1 MFCMNC
7 GLELPEDAKFCR
19 ECAMPLTS
27 CVECGEDLPKRAKFC
42 WKCGKPQRTTVG
54 SAATGMHGLSGLGD
68 QEEGTLH
75 SDTPKDP
82 EGVLPQHSES
92 AMRFMQMN
100 MPKPAAEAPAA
111 GGAVSP
117 FKPAGSARRES
128 NVSSYNAVGA
138 PSAFKPASE
147 KKSKDKPGAGKDKAP
162 SASGPFKPIES
173 KPSAPSA
180 RVSASPRPSFR
191 PGAGSADDTAK
202 ETSRPA
208 SQFGAA
214 PRASAPAAPS
224 APISSAFKP
233 IGSANNTA
241 AASRPAVSR
250 PSASGPAAS
259 SSAASRP
266 AASQLGAAPRAS
278 APAAPSAPSPV
289 SSAFKPLAAKEPEK
303 PAPKAAPAPKA
314 EPAAAPSPVSSA
326 FKPLGSLKQETQSL
340 RSQATSSY
348 TSNAFKPLET
358 KEPEKTEPASPLSS
372 SFSAAFKPFAA
383 KEPEKPEVKAEEPK
397 AEEPKSVLGFASFLA
412 ALESEDIGEAPKRP
426 GNPGSMF
433 HMNSN
438 SGPMSSLG
446 GDSDSGLGSGSMSSL
461 GSSEGS
467 LSSSD
472 DSGLSG
478 LGSLGSFGSLGSS
491 GSLGSDSLGGGD
503 EGKLHENTDSSAR
516 FFPRPAANTVT
527 VSPKPAPRASSPA
540 EPSPFRPI
548 TSSNDDQPYVREP
561 GASPFKPLNQ

>member
-42 WKCGKPQRTTVG
+42 WKCGKPQRSTVG
-54 SAATGMHGLSGLGD
+54 SESLGLHGLSGLGD
-68 QEEGTLH
+68 QEEGLH
-75 SDTPKDP
+75 HSESAMDP

-111 GGAVSP
+111 GGAASP

-180 RVSASPRPSFR
+180 RASASPRPSFR

-202 ETSRPA
+202 ETPRPA

-233 IGSANNTA
+233 
-241 AASRPAVSR
+241 
-250 PSASGPAAS
+250 
-259 SSAASRP
+259 
-266 AASQLGAAPRAS
+266 
-278 APAAPSAPSPV
+278 
-289 SSAFKPLAAKEPEK
+289 
-303 PAPKAAPAPKA
+303 
-314 EPAAAPSPVSSA
+314 
-326 FKPLGSLKQETQSL
+326 LGSLKQETQSL
-340 RSQATSSY
+340 RSQ
-348 TSNAFKPLET
+348 
-358 KEPEKTEPASPLSS
+358 LSRLQQKNPRS
-372 SFSAAFKPFAA
+372 R
-383 KEPEKPEVKAEEPK
+383 
-397 AEEPKSVLGFASFLA
+397 
-412 ALESEDIGEAPKRP
+412 RP
-426 GNPGSMF
+426 RQ
-433 HMNSN
+433 
-438 SGPMSSLG
+438 L
-446 GDSDSGLGSGSMSSL
+446 L
-461 GSSEGS
+461 
-467 LSSSD
+467 
-472 DSGLSG
+472 
-478 LGSLGSFGSLGSS
+478 
-491 GSLGSDSLGGGD
+491 
-503 EGKLHENTDSSAR
+503 R
-516 FFPRPAANTVT
+516 PRPSLRQHRLPSQAH
-527 VSPKPAPRASSPA
+527 SSRSVP
-540 EPSPFRPI
+540 
-548 TSSNDDQPYVREP
+548 
-561 GASPFKPLNQ
+561 